1 MPTPRAYHVHML
13 APSIRYARTVDNVSV
28 ACAAIGSGGTPVI
41 ALRPPE
47 SSHLGFEFT
56 LPMETRHHEF
66 ERMAAHRTVVRFD
79 PRGAGL
85 SDRGVADLSLDAR
98 LRDID
103 AVADHL
109 GLATFAIQASLQT
122 CAWAIAYAASRPGR
136 VTHLALHQP
145 YLSGANF
152 WDEPGR
158 RALESLIS
166 VDWLTYTEA
175 AMSHAFGWAPGDIPR
190 ALATQMR
197 AAMTPEDFLAYLRAE
212 RLTSVEALLPQIA
225 CPVLV
230 VHCPPNMLAPR
241 DLALRVAASVPDGR
255 LALPTSFDQ
264 YLDELNG
271 FFDLPGAESDAAPP
285 ADGLSLR
292 VVLVADAEAGPG
304 ELGAA
309 IASHGGHARAVDGIS
324 LGVFRSA
331 QDALHC
337 ARALATATGASVGIH
352 GSEPGP
358 GTPSE
363 ADPSI
368 VTAARAV
375 VAAAPGQVVVTNIVR
390 ELVAGK
396 GFGFAELPSSRSA
409 GPERLFALHPA
420 PSA

>member
-1 MPTPRAYHVHML
+1 MPIPRAYHVHML
-13 APSIRYARTVDNVSV
+13 APSIRYARTVDNVNI
-28 ACAAIGSGGTPVI
+28 ACAAFGSGGTPVI

-85 SDRGVADLSLDAR
+85 SDRDVADLALGAR

-109 GLATFAIQASLQT
+109 GFTTFAIQASLQT

-145 YLSGANF
+145 YVSGANF

-158 RALESLIS
+158 RALESLIP
-166 VDWLTYTEA
+166 VDWPTYTEA
-175 AMSHAFGWAPGDIPR
+175 AMSHAFGWAPGDTPR

-197 AAMTPEDFLAYLRAE
+197 AAMTPADFLAYLRAE
-212 RLTSVEALLPQIA
+212 RLISVETLLPQVA

-230 VHCPPNMLAPR
+230 VHCPPATLAPR
-241 DLALRVAASVPDGR
+241 ELALRLTASVPDGR
-255 LALPTSFDQ
+255 LTLPASFDQ
-264 YLDELNG
+264 YLDELNA
-271 FFDLPGAESDAAPP
+271 FLDSPGADVDPAPP
-285 ADGLSLR
+285 SDRLVVRIVGLAAS
-292 VVLVADAEAGPG
+292 
-304 ELGAA
+304 GA
-309 IASHGGHARAVDGIS
+309 
-324 LGVFRSA
+324 
-331 QDALHC
+331 
-337 ARALATATGASVGIH
+337 T
-352 GSEPGP
+352 
-358 GTPSE
+358 
-363 ADPSI
+363 
-368 VTAARAV
+368 
-375 VAAAPGQVVVTNIVR
+375 
-390 ELVAGK
+390 
-396 GFGFAELPSSRSA
+396 